1 MPRRRHTRASEVT
14 KLLQTLVLAT
24 NSPRLQADPSVI
36 SSTSE
41 RRSTRFLQ
49 RHPVVAAPGRRPP
62 MGNHGTECYL
72 SKCPERSAGTTSSA
86 RRWRQT
92 CATRQTSTHSSC
104 GGTGSWRHPAACLR
118 LPATDGTSLP
128 HTRCVHRAAQ
138 PWIDITRQLLFECVR
153 EFNFHDIET
162 EFERT
167 KQIAQVYIACIG

>member
-1 MPRRRHTRASEVT
+1 MSVATDTDLRAST
-14 KLLQTLVLAT
+14 G
-24 NSPRLQADPSVI
+24 P
-36 SSTSE
+36 
-41 RRSTRFLQ
+41 
-49 RHPVVAAPGRRPP
+49 
-62 MGNHGTECYL
+62 
-72 SKCPERSAGTTSSA
+72 A

-153 EFNFHDIET
+153 EFDLHDIET

-167 KQIAQVYIACIG
+167 KQIAQAYILHALVDCFIIATIMSERPLSTNESQFPDVPGKSHDPSVPKHEYVKPFKRTVEMLKK